1 MVVSRASGCSVAR
14 QIETGVTISLA
25 ELNALPPPEAA
36 KVFAE
41 CCGSSRWVEE
51 MSARRPFESREA
63 ALGAAND
70 VCALLDTDDWLEAFA
85 HHPRIGA
92 RASDIAQGKQG
103 SAWSAREQ
111 SGMDEAR
118 DTTREELAA
127 INLEYERRFGFI
139 YIVCATGK
147 TGDEMLALARQRMK
161 TDPEI
166 EISIAAEEQRK
177 ITQSRLKKLLA
188 EAS

>member
-1 MVVSRASGCSVAR
+1 VVSRASGCSVAR
-14 QIETGVTISLA
+14 QIEAGVTISLA

-36 KVFAE
+36 KVLAE

-51 MSARRPFESREA
+51 MSGRRPFESKEA

-85 HHPRIGA
+85 RHPRIGE
-92 RASDIAQGKQG
+92 RG
-103 SAWSAREQ
+103 SALSVREQ
-111 SGMDEAR
+111 SGMDEAG

-127 INLEYERRFGFI
+127 SNLEYERRFGFI

-147 TGDEMLALARQRMK
+147 TGDEMLALARQRMMN
-161 TDPEI
+161 DPEI

-177 ITQSRLKKLLA
+177 ITQSRLKTLLA